1 MTAVTRHIEKAR
13 VKSQDTLA
21 NALERCY
28 GQLNEQAKGEHD
40 LDDEIK
46 ASFFLRLVF
55 FWVLITTSQKSRLPT
70 HIQFLA
76 SPALPFGFLKHST

>member
-1 MTAVTRHIEKAR
+1 MTAITRHIEKAR

-28 GQLNEQAKGEHD
+28 GQLNEQAEGEHD

-46 ASFFLRLVF
+46 VSLLSSCCFSL
-55 FWVLITTSQKSRLPT
+55 WILISTSQKSRLPT

-76 SPALPFGFLKHST
+76 SPTLPFGFS